1 MTWKEFK
8 EWVDKEL
15 IKRGKDENIK
25 IAFFDIFYPTIQED
39 GSINVELVCAGN
51 KLEIYRYDN

>member
-25 IAFFDIFYPTIQED
+25 IAFFDIFYPTMQED
-39 GSINVELVCAGN
+39 GSTNMNITCVDN
-51 KLEIYRYDN
+51 KLEIYRI